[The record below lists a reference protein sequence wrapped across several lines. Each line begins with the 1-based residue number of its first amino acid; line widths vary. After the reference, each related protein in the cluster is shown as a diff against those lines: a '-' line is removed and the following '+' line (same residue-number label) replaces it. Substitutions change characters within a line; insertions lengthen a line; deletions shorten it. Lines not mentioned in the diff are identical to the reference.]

1 MEKLKKDSASSTTA
15 RPITL
20 KDVEEGAVNL
30 RKVGEALAGLKG
42 ECASGLALTFELT
55 LAFSQMAEGRPR
67 TVVCACFAKTDA
79 GMSSCVSINSALKS
93 LTIKNHTTA

>member
-1 MEKLKKDSASSTTA
+1 MEKLKRNSTSGST

-42 ECASGLALTFELT
+42 DLTGKQGGLALTVELT
-55 LAFSQMAEGRPR
+55 LAFSQGAERIDRPG
-67 TVVCACFAKTDA
+67 TVGAMQTRNCQNQC
-79 GMSSCVSINSALKS
+79 
-93 LTIKNHTTA
+93 

>member
-1 MEKLKKDSASSTTA
+1 MMGEAQLLMMLLLLVFFLVTSKRELEKNVERLKRDPTSGTTS

-42 ECASGLALTFELT
+42 DCESGLALTFELT
-55 LAFSQMAEGRPR
+55 LAFSQMADRR
-67 TVVCACFAKTDA
+67 A
-79 GMSSCVSINSALKS
+79 
-93 LTIKNHTTA
+93 